1 MQRLLDNFR
10 FYVEN
15 LAWQRQEVFS
25 RSAQGQSPL
34 AVMVTC
40 SDSRILPETFLRLDP
55 GDLFVVR
62 NAGNMIPDLD
72 AGSGELASIEY
83 AVKVLLV
90 KDVVVCGH
98 YHCGAIKAL
107 IAEGPMEG
115 LDHVPAWLKH
125 GGKVLE
131 QLRSKHATEELSEIA
146 REEFAIEA
154 NALEQVKRLSEV
166 PFIQQRLGAGEVR
179 LYAWVLR
186 FESNQLVS
194 YDPHQQRFVS
204 ITGNPMS
211 HPVFPL
217 KSDCCK
223 DTLETELPQA
233 NLMEDESKPTRTW
246 QAWAVD
252 FKSDFVASI
261 VLFCVSLPFCIA
273 IARASNTSM
282 ASSLTAAIVASWL
295 ATALSGN
302 RILVSGPS
310 TSLIAIVATCVSMHG
325 LPALAI
331 SIVCAGLIQI
341 VLGLLRIGRYFRATS
356 PAIVQG
362 LLAGIGAALVVQQFH
377 LSVDEAP
384 FATSWRNLL
393 DLPMAVVN
401 IFLDHGHPGHRPAAM
416 VGLITILSIVVWD
429 RRKGKFLGW
438 MPSVLIGIAIATILR
453 ATFAL
458 PIETVRVEAGLVS
471 WVDWKSV
478 SWTPQFF
485 GAAILPTSIALALAA
500 SSESLLTL
508 FSMSDSDKTRPPR
521 PNRELVSQG
530 IGNVVSGALGGL
542 PIAIAMVRSQANREL
557 DAKSYLS
564 VLLHSMWLI
573 LFAGAVPFVLA
584 RVPTS
589 ALAAV
594 LMITGFKMIDVSANR
609 NFVREHR
616 IEGGI
621 GIITAISVFFFGIL
635 IGVAIGVLCSVAALV
650 HTFSRLRIRIVESSS
665 LQWTE
670 IVLEGNANF
679 LRLPKLGDALE
690 SMASRP
696 SIRINTAALSYLD
709 HATFSFLE
717 KWAGDRAASGQ
728 TTELDLVT
736 LRSRLQHRQ
745 PRPRNTPESL

>member
-1 MQRLLDNFR
+1 
-10 FYVEN
+10 
-15 LAWQRQEVFS
+15 
-25 RSAQGQSPL
+25 
-34 AVMVTC
+34 
-40 SDSRILPETFLRLDP
+40 
-55 GDLFVVR
+55 
-62 NAGNMIPDLD
+62 
-72 AGSGELASIEY
+72 
-83 AVKVLLV
+83 
-90 KDVVVCGH
+90 
-98 YHCGAIKAL
+98 
-107 IAEGPMEG
+107 
-115 LDHVPAWLKH
+115 
-125 GGKVLE
+125 
-131 QLRSKHATEELSEIA
+131 
-146 REEFAIEA
+146 
-154 NALEQVKRLSEV
+154 
-166 PFIQQRLGAGEVR
+166 
-179 LYAWVLR
+179 
-186 FESNQLVS
+186 
-194 YDPHQQRFVS
+194 
-204 ITGNPMS
+204 
-211 HPVFPL
+211 
-217 KSDCCK
+217 
-223 DTLETELPQA
+223 
-233 NLMEDESKPTRTW
+233 
-246 QAWAVD
+246 
-252 FKSDFVASI
+252 
-261 VLFCVSLPFCIA
+261 
-273 IARASNTSM
+273 
-282 ASSLTAAIVASWL
+282 
-295 ATALSGN
+295 
-302 RILVSGPS
+302 
-310 TSLIAIVATCVSMHG
+310 
-325 LPALAI
+325 
-331 SIVCAGLIQI
+331 
-341 VLGLLRIGRYFRATS
+341 
-356 PAIVQG
+356 
-362 LLAGIGAALVVQQFH
+362 
-377 LSVDEAP
+377 
-384 FATSWRNLL
+384 
-393 DLPMAVVN
+393 
-401 IFLDHGHPGHRPAAM
+401 
-416 VGLITILSIVVWD
+416 
-429 RRKGKFLGW
+429 